1 MQPFRKI
8 FAILFSCIVLL
19 SSMSFTINTHLCG
32 GRVESVAFFVDASAC
47 SMNENP
53 GCASDNHNPGGNLK
67 RSDCCSDFSQLVEA
81 QTDMKSTMSVDIP
94 ASSYATQVVF
104 TSLFLAA
111 ERSSQRCSNEYVPP
125 LIDRDIQVLVQSF
138 LI

>member
-1 MQPFRKI
+1 M
-8 FAILFSCIVLL
+8 LL

-32 GRVESVAFFVDASAC
+32 GRVESVAVFVDASAC

-67 RSDCCSDFSQLVEA
+67 KSDCCSDFSQLVEA
-81 QTDMKSTMSVDIP
+81 QTDMKSTMSVDVS

-104 TSLFLAA
+104 TTLFLTV
-111 ERSSQRCSNEYVPP
+111 ERSSHCSSNEYVPP

>member
-1 MQPFRKI
+1 
-8 FAILFSCIVLL
+8 
-19 SSMSFTINTHLCG
+19 MSFTINTHLCG
-32 GRVESVAFFVDASAC
+32 GRVESVAVFVDASAC

-67 RSDCCSDFSQLVEA
+67 KSDCCSDFSQLVEA
-81 QTDMKSTMSVDIP
+81 QTDMKSTMSVDIS

-104 TSLFLAA
+104 TTLFLAV
-111 ERSSQRCSNEYVPP
+111 ERSSHCSSNEYVPP